1 MKKRLIATFTAT
13 ALFSMTL
20 SGCGNQQEN
29 NSAGELEKPKVST
42 EANQELLQDAF
53 MFCLPLLVMDATA
66 TKSTNTV
73 KVTNE
78 QAPENQLFHATNLV
92 DASFKDVVTPNVDTI
107 YSQAFLSLEDDA
119 VIMEFPKTDR
129 FCTVEV
135 MDAYSNCITVLDAS
149 TFENDVETFIFTGN
163 EFKDSIPEDMKEIKS
178 PTSRVW
184 VLVRTLCNNQADLE
198 NVYAIQKQM
207 DCYTYSMHQ
216 ANKAEEQPDGTFKE
230 ENNYVP
236 IEHLMSMS
244 METFFNTANALMINN
259 PPAEEDRTFM
269 EQIAKINVGPGLT
282 FDKSVFGEDADDI
295 WKALMRDVVNLTL
308 KDSMQ
313 YMVQNGCWSF
323 YGAPI
328 AEFGTA
334 YAYRAL
340 IALAGF
346 GANPV
351 SIAVYPK
358 AEYDS
363 VGERLNGA
371 NQYVLHFEKDQLPPV
386 KDKGF
391 WSVTV
396 YDSSN
401 NFLIDNELDR
411 YCINDRSEVQYN
423 EDGSLDIYI
432 QSEKP
437 VEDKVSNW
445 LPVSDGEFHLFLRIY
460 SPQDAVLSNQW
471 KAPVIEK
478 VK

>member
-1 MKKRLIATFTAT
+1 MKKRLIAALTAT
-13 ALFSMTL
+13 VLFATTL
-20 SGCGNQQEN
+20 SGCNGANTTEDNKVQNNNTQNSVESKQEI
-29 NSAGELEKPKVST
+29 LE
-42 EANQELLQDAF
+42 DAF

-73 KVTNE
+73 EVTGE

-107 YSQAFLSLEDDA
+107 YSQAFLNLESDA
-119 VIMEFPKTDR
+119 VIMQFPKTER
-129 FCTVEV
+129 FCTVEI

-149 TFENDVETFIFTGN
+149 AFENEVETFILTGTN
-163 EFKDSIPEDMKEIKS
+163 FEEAIPEGMQELKS

-184 VLVRTLCNNQADLE
+184 VLIRTLCNNQNDLE
-198 NVYAIQKQM
+198 NVYAIQNQM
-207 DCYTYSMHQ
+207 DCYTYSMYQ
-216 ANKAEEQPDGTFKE
+216 AGTTKEQPKGTFKE

-236 IEHLMSMS
+236 IEHLQTMSMD
-244 METFFNTANALMINN
+244 TFFNTANALMVKN
-259 PPAEEDRTFM
+259 PPAKEDQEM
-269 EQIAKINVGPGLT
+269 LDKMAEIQVGPGLT
-282 FDKSVFGEDADDI
+282 FDANIFGEEADNI
-295 WKALMRDVVNLTL
+295 WKELMKNAINLTL
-308 KDSMQ
+308 QGSSQ
-313 YMVQNGCWSF
+313 YMVKNGCWSF
-323 YGAPI
+323 FGEPI

-351 SIAVYPK
+351 STAVYPK

-363 VGERLNGA
+363 DGERLTGT

-386 KDKGF
+386 KDQGF
-391 WSVTV
+391 WSVTA

-423 EDGSLDIYI
+423 EDGSLDIYV
-432 QSEKP
+432 QKEKP
-437 VEDKVSNW
+437 EEDKVSNW
-445 LPVSDGEFHLFLRIY
+445 LPVNDGEFHLFLRIY
-460 SPQDAVLSNQW
+460 SPTDTVLNGEW
-471 KAPVIEK
+471 NAPTIK
-478 VK
+478 K

>member
-1 MKKRLIATFTAT
+1 M
-13 ALFSMTL
+13 
-20 SGCGNQQEN
+20 Q
-29 NSAGELEKPKVST
+29 
-42 EANQELLQDAF
+42 
-53 MFCLPLLVMDATA
+53 
-66 TKSTNTV
+66 
-73 KVTNE
+73 
-78 QAPENQLFHATNLV
+78 
-92 DASFKDVVTPNVDTI
+92 
-107 YSQAFLSLEDDA
+107 
-119 VIMEFPKTDR
+119 
-129 FCTVEV
+129 
-135 MDAYSNCITVLDAS
+135 
-149 TFENDVETFIFTGN
+149 
-163 EFKDSIPEDMKEIKS
+163 EIKS

-184 VLVRTLCNNQADLE
+184 VLVRTLCNNQEDLE
-198 NVYAIQKQM
+198 NVYAIQNQM
-207 DCYTYSMHQ
+207 DCYTYSMYQ
-216 ANKAEEQPDGTFKE
+216 ADTTEEQPDGTFKE

-259 PPAEEDRTFM
+259 PPADEDQTFM

-282 FDKSVFGEDADDI
+282 FDKSMFGEDADAI
-295 WKALMRDVVNLTL
+295 WKALMRDVVNLAL

-423 EDGSLDIYI
+423 EDGSLDIYV
-432 QSEKP
+432 QAEKP
-437 VEDKVSNW
+437 LENESNW
-445 LPVSDGEFHLFLRIY
+445 LPVTEEDFHLFLRVY
-460 SPQDAVLSNQW
+460 LPDESVVTGQW
-471 KAPVIEK
+471 KAPLISKNISNQTE
-478 VK
+478 